1 MQQLA
6 ATGNISLINDEADIN
21 VADMTNKA
29 KGDRGDAMMAKIT
42 GSGCMSS
49 VMLGAFL
56 GVEKSFASAA
66 AAVTF
71 MGMAGERAAAKTREI
86 GGGTMTF
93 RQLFIDEIYLLTNR

>member
-1 MQQLA
+1 
-6 ATGNISLINDEADIN
+6 
-21 VADMTNKA
+21 
-29 KGDRGDAMMAKIT
+29 
-42 GSGCMSS
+42 
-49 VMLGAFL
+49 MLGAFL